1 MGGNDLSSQQGF
13 WGKRKQRKNHTLG
26 NMNMFLGM
34 QEQLNFYKL
43 SLKRRVYD
51 REMHSPMNVLAN
63 ESITM
68 LVKTPNQHIAWLRH
82 QQYGLQGWVG
92 ALHGLQRYIQLV

>member
-1 MGGNDLSSQQGF
+1 MISRSADMKTNMGGNDLSSQQGF
-13 WGKRKQRKNHTLG
+13 GGKRKYHTLG

-43 SLKRRVYD
+43 SLKRGVYD
-51 REMHSPMNVLAN
+51 REMHRPMNVLAN

-82 QQYGLQGWVG
+82 QQ
-92 ALHGLQRYIQLV
+92 HGCLRK